1 MKTTIAGIFCSILTI
16 ISIAV
21 ETAYSQQTLLRLNLT
36 LTDKYRVPLADTQI
50 SLVETMT
57 QEEIATKTDA
67 KGAASVVLSKGR
79 YWQIQIRSIRDN
91 PMWQIEVEKDV
102 AMTMNRNLVYDEEQY
117 AVMMRPNLKRS
128 AFTFISKGATSQT
141 GATMIIDVKNSK
153 KAPLAGVPVTLIYA
167 ESTTAAVKLHVLSGA
182 SGTAMFTVPIN
193 KQCEIDIGEV
203 PCFVKLDAP
212 PNKNMT
218 ITCPIQYE
226 PSLVKETIVRDTV
239 QQSFVGI
246 PASSSA
252 RELVTITFHTKNGSV
267 WHNEPVYLQTLKQ
280 ATVYAGRTDTKGQVQ
295 FLLPKGLSYMIHG
308 RYQNSIDVV
317 NLSRS
322 FPQNF
327 SFTQKPVVYEP
338 INRLQYP
345 ERFIPT
351 PKDLAVDEFI
361 SFKLQ
366 QNAQRPAV
374 GEGLLAY
381 AKWGAKVNS
390 TSKDAILSLTF
401 PSEAWDSTTALPKTS
416 VLPPLNI
423 AFVIDRSGSMAG
435 EDKLNLLK
443 PAVANF
449 IDKLRAEDIF
459 SLVTFSDEKTI
470 LIPSQ
475 PVSTNKDKWKALV
488 QRLEADGG
496 TDIRIGL
503 MEGYAQVFQNL
514 KSGATNRVVLL
525 TDGYGSD
532 NPDTTIALSRRC
544 NKQGVECSAIGVGG
558 YFNYAFLRLLASY
571 GGGLVSFAEKSEQIG
586 NVFTQEIRN
595 LLYPGARDVLV
606 EVEYDKTLLFSQ
618 LLGYPM
624 ESQKPGKLSLRLRN
638 VYAGLDQLAFI
649 KFTLINP
656 TKAIERTPVRI
667 RLSYLD
673 VRQNKRV
680 KKEIITSL
688 QWSEASGE
696 LEWLL
701 DSTERQLYATARMN
715 QALKVMAESF
725 FQGNIPQA
733 IRSLESAINEIQSI
747 SPSGML
753 FASCIQASQYLAI
766 LKALK

>member
-1 MKTTIAGIFCSILTI
+1 MLTM

-21 ETAYSQQTLLRLNLT
+21 ETAYSQQTSLRLNISI
-36 LTDKYRVPLADTQI
+36 TDKYRVPLADTQI

-57 QEEIATKTDA
+57 QEEITTKTDA

-91 PMWQIEVEKDV
+91 PMWQVEVEKDV

-153 KAPLAGVPVTLIYA
+153 KAPLAGVPVTLVYA

-218 ITCPIQYE
+218 ISCPIQYE

-239 QQSFVGI
+239 QQSFAGI

-267 WHNEPVYLQTLKQ
+267 WRNEPVYLQTLKQ
-280 ATVYAGRTDTKGQVQ
+280 STVYTGRTDAKGQIQ

-338 INRLQYP
+338 IERLQYP
-345 ERFIPT
+345 ARFIPT

-361 SFKLQ
+361 SFKLK
-366 QNAQRPAV
+366 QNAQRPAA

-381 AKWGAKVNS
+381 AKWGSKVNS

-401 PSEAWDSTTALPKTS
+401 PSEAIGSGLAMPIN
-416 VLPPLNI
+416 V

-435 EDKLNLLK
+435 EDKLERLK
-443 PAVANF
+443 PAVIKF
-449 IDKLRAEDIF
+449 IDKLRAEDVF

-470 LIPSQ
+470 LVPSQ
-475 PVSTNKDKWKALV
+475 PVSTNKERWKAIV
-488 QRLEADGG
+488 QRLEAGGG
-496 TDIRIGL
+496 TDIRVGL
-503 MEGYAQVFQNL
+503 MEGYSQVLSNFI
-514 KSGATNRVVLL
+514 KGSTNRVVLL

-532 NPDTTIALSRRC
+532 DPDTTIALSRRC
-544 NKQGVECSAIGVGG
+544 NKKGMECSAIGIGQD
-558 YFNYAFLRLLASY
+558 FNHAFLRLLASN
-571 GGGLVSFAEKSEQIG
+571 GGGLVGFAEKSEQIDT
-586 NVFTQEIRN
+586 VFVKEVEN
-595 LLYPGARDVLV
+595 LLYPCARDVLV

-624 ESQKPGKLSLRLRN
+624 ESQKPGKISLRLRN

-680 KKEIITSL
+680 KKEITTSL

-701 DSTERQLYATARMN
+701 DSTERKLYTTARLN
-715 QALKVMAESF
+715 QALKVMADSF

-733 IRSLESAINEIQSI
+733 ITSLESALNEIQSI
-747 SPSGML
+747 SPIEMQR
-753 FASCIQASQYLAI
+753 ASCIQASQYLAI

>member
-1 MKTTIAGIFCSILTI
+1 MKTTIEGFFCLVLTI
-16 ISIAV
+16 LCSAV
-21 ETAYSQQTLLRLNLT
+21 ATTYSQQTSLRLNISI
-36 LTDKYRVPLADTQI
+36 TDKYRVPLANTEI
-50 SLVETMT
+50 ILVETIT
-57 QEEIATKTDA
+57 QEEVSSQTDEKGKATIVLT
-67 KGAASVVLSKGR
+67 KGHF
-79 YWQIQIRSIRDN
+79 WQMNIRNIRDN
-91 PMWQIEVEKDV
+91 PMWQVEVEKNV
-102 AMTMNRNLVYDEEQY
+102 AMIMNRSLVYDEEHY
-117 AVMMRPNLKRS
+117 AVMMRPMMKRS

-141 GATMIIDVKNSK
+141 GATMIIDVKNSQ

-167 ESTTAAVKLHVLSGA
+167 ESTTTAVKLHVLSGA

-212 PNKNMT
+212 PNKNIT

-239 QQSFVGI
+239 RQSFAGI

-252 RELVTITFHTKNGSV
+252 RELVTITFHTKNGSI
-267 WHNEPVYLQTLKQ
+267 WHNEPVYLQTLMQ
-280 ATVYAGRTDTKGQVQ
+280 TTVYAGRTDTKGQAQ
-295 FLLPKGLSYMIHG
+295 FLLPKGLSYLIHG
-308 RYQNSIDVV
+308 RYQNKIDVV

-338 INRLQYP
+338 IERLQYP

-351 PKDLAVDEFI
+351 PQDLAADEFI
-361 SFKLQ
+361 SFKLK
-366 QNAQRPAV
+366 QNAQRPAA

-390 TSKDAILSLTF
+390 SSKDAILSLTF
-401 PSEAWDSTTALPKTS
+401 PSEAWDSTAAPPKTS
-416 VLPPLNI
+416 VLPPLNVS
-423 AFVIDRSGSMAG
+423 FVIDCSGSMAG
-435 EDKLNLLK
+435 ENIDCLR
-443 PAVANF
+443 PAVAKF
-449 IDKLRAEDIF
+449 IDKLRAEDVF
-459 SLVTFSDEKTI
+459 SLVTFASDKTI

-475 PVSTNKDKWKALV
+475 PVSTNKEKWKALV
-488 QRLEADGG
+488 QRLEANGG
-496 TDIRIGL
+496 TDIRSGL
-503 MEGYAQVFQNL
+503 MEGYAQVFQNM

-525 TDGYGSD
+525 TDGHGSD

-544 NKQGVECSAIGVGG
+544 NKQGVECSAIGVGDG
-558 YFNYAFLRLLASY
+558 FNYSFLRLLASH
-571 GGGLVSFAEKSEQIG
+571 GGGLFGLAGKANQMSDVFAEEMRSI
-586 NVFTQEIRN
+586 V
-595 LLYPGARDVLV
+595 YPGARDVLV

-618 LLGYPM
+618 LLGYPV

-680 KKEIITSL
+680 KKEITTSL

-701 DSTERQLYATARMN
+701 DSTERELYTTARMN

-725 FQGNIPQA
+725 FQHNIPHA
-733 IRSLESAINEIQSI
+733 ITSLESALNEIQSI
-747 SPSGML
+747 SPEQVRNPV
-753 FASCIQASQYLAI
+753 CVQASQYLSI

>member
-1 MKTTIAGIFCSILTI
+1 MKTTIAGFFCFVLTMMG
-16 ISIAV
+16 IAV
-21 ETAYSQQTLLRLNLT
+21 ETAYSQQTSLRLNISI
-36 LTDKYRVPLADTQI
+36 TDKYRVPLADTEI
-50 SLVETMT
+50 TLVETLT
-57 QEEIATKTDA
+57 QEEVSAQTDEKGKATIVLT
-67 KGAASVVLSKGR
+67 KGH
-79 YWQIQIRSIRDN
+79 YWQMHIRNIRDN
-91 PMWQIEVEKDV
+91 PMWQVEVEKNV
-102 AMTMNRNLVYDEEQY
+102 AMTMNRSLVYDEEQY

-128 AFTFISKGATSQT
+128 AFTFLSKGATSQT

-153 KAPLAGVPVTLIYA
+153 KAPLAGVPVTFIYA
-167 ESTTAAVKLHVLSGA
+167 ESTNTAVKLQTLSSA

-226 PSLVKETIVRDTV
+226 PSQIKETIVRDTV

-252 RELVTITFHTKNGSV
+252 RELVTITFQRNNNTV
-267 WHNEPVYLQTLKQ
+267 WQNEPVYLQTLKQ
-280 ATVYAGRTDTKGQVQ
+280 ATVYKGRTDMKGQVQ

-327 SFTQKPVVYEP
+327 SFMQKPVVYEP
-338 INRLQYP
+338 LARLQYP

-351 PKDLAVDEFI
+351 PQDLAANEFI
-361 SFKLQ
+361 SFKLK
-366 QNAQRPAV
+366 QNAQRPAA

-381 AKWGAKVNS
+381 AKWGSKVNS

-401 PSEAWDSTTALPKTS
+401 PSEAWDSTAALPTTS

-423 AFVIDRSGSMAG
+423 SFVIDRSGSMAG
-435 EDKLNLLK
+435 ENIECLR
-443 PAVANF
+443 PAVIKF
-449 IDKLRAEDIF
+449 IDKLRADDVF
-459 SLVTFSDEKTI
+459 SLVTFSNEKTI

-475 PVSTNKDKWKALV
+475 PVSSNKEAWKALV

-496 TDIRIGL
+496 TDIRSGL
-503 MEGYAQVFQNL
+503 MEGYAQILSNF
-514 KSGATNRVVLL
+514 KKGSTNRVVLL

-544 NKQGVECSAIGVGG
+544 NKQGVECSAIGVGDG
-558 YFNYAFLRLLASY
+558 FNYSFLRLLASH
-571 GGGLVSFAEKSEQIG
+571 GGGLFGLAGKAEQISDVFAEEMRS
-586 NVFTQEIRN
+586 

-618 LLGYPM
+618 LLGYPV
-624 ESQKPGKLSLRLRN
+624 ESQKPGKLSLRLHN

-656 TKAIERTPVRI
+656 TKAIERTPIRI
-667 RLSYLD
+667 HLSYLD

-680 KKEIITSL
+680 KKEILNSL

-701 DSTERQLYATARMN
+701 DSTERELYTTARMN

-725 FQGNIPQA
+725 SQRNIPQA
-733 IRSLESAINEIQSI
+733 ITALEGALNEIQNI
-747 SPSGML
+747 SPEQVRNPV
-753 FASCIQASQYLAI
+753 CVQASQYLSI
-766 LKALK
+766 LKVLK

>member
-1 MKTTIAGIFCSILTI
+1 MKTTIAGFFCFVLTML
-16 ISIAV
+16 SIAL
-21 ETAYSQQTLLRLNLT
+21 ETAYSQQTSLRLNISI
-36 LTDKYRVPLADTQI
+36 TDKYRVPLADTEI
-50 SLVETMT
+50 TLVETIT
-57 QEEIATKTDA
+57 QEEVSAQTDEKGKATIVLT
-67 KGAASVVLSKGR
+67 KGH
-79 YWQIQIRSIRDN
+79 YWQMNIRNIRDN
-91 PMWQIEVEKDV
+91 PMWQVEVEKNV
-102 AMTMNRNLVYDEEQY
+102 AMIMNRSLVYDEEQY

-153 KAPLAGVPVTLIYA
+153 KSPLAGVPVTLVYA
-167 ESTTAAVKLHVLSGA
+167 ESTTTAVKLYVLSGA

-226 PSLVKETIVRDTV
+226 PSLVKETIVGDTV

-280 ATVYAGRTDTKGQVQ
+280 ATVYTGRTDAKGQVQ

-338 INRLQYP
+338 LERLQYP

-351 PKDLAVDEFI
+351 PKDLAADEFI
-361 SFKLQ
+361 SFKLK
-366 QNAQRPAV
+366 QNAQRPAA

-381 AKWGAKVNS
+381 AKWGSKVNS
-390 TSKDAILSLTF
+390 TSKDAILSLAF
-401 PSEAWDSTTALPKTS
+401 PSEAWDSTTVLPNTS
-416 VLPPLNI
+416 VLPPLNVS
-423 AFVIDRSGSMAG
+423 FVIDCSGSMAG
-435 EDKLNLLK
+435 ENIECLR
-443 PAVANF
+443 PAVAKF
-449 IDKLRAEDIF
+449 IDKLRAEDVF
-459 SLVTFSDEKTI
+459 SLVTFSSDKTT

-475 PVSTNKDKWKALV
+475 PVNTNKAKWKELV
-488 QRLEADGG
+488 QRLEANGG
-496 TDIRIGL
+496 TDIRSGL
-503 MEGYAQVFQNL
+503 MEGYAQVLSNFKKGN
-514 KSGATNRVVLL
+514 TNRVVLL

-544 NKQGVECSAIGVGG
+544 NKQGVECSAIGVGDG
-558 YFNYAFLRLLASY
+558 FNYSFLRLLASH
-571 GGGLVSFAEKSEQIG
+571 GGGLFGLAGKAEQISDVFAEEMRSL
-586 NVFTQEIRN
+586 V
-595 LLYPGARDVLV
+595 YPGARDVLV

-618 LLGYPM
+618 LLGYPV

-680 KKEIITSL
+680 KKEITTSL

-701 DSTERQLYATARMN
+701 DSTERELYTTARMN

-725 FQGNIPQA
+725 SQRNIPQA
-733 IRSLESAINEIQSI
+733 ITSLEGALNEIQSI
-747 SPSGML
+747 SPEQVRNPV
-753 FASCIQASQYLAI
+753 CVQASQYLSI